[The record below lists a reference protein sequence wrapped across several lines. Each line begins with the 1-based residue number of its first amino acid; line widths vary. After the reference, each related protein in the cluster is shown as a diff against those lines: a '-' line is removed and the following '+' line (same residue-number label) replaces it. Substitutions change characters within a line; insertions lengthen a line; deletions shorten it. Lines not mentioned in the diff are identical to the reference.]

1 MKNKFLN
8 ISIGITLMLFGTGF
22 LVRSIVP
29 PQAAPTPEQFIEEG
43 TTKIGK
49 YMMALSSGS
58 NNGVIV
64 WDSETGASAYYEHMP
79 SAYGKG
85 PKWMK
90 DEAQLPMDPL
100 GK

>member
-1 MKNKFLN
+1 MKNKFLS

-29 PQAAPTPEQFIEEG
+29 AQAAPSPERFVEEG

-49 YMMALSSGS
+49 YMMAVSSGNS
-58 NNGVIV
+58 NGIIV
-64 WDSETGASAYYEHMP
+64 WDTETGASTYYEHTP
-79 SAYGKG
+79 SAYSKG
-85 PKWMK
+85 PKWVK